1 MPSQSSELSAQ
12 SNQQPPPQYHYSD
25 SALGL
30 VATKSFPAIVG
41 TADMMLK
48 SAEVTLVGYE
58 KIGSGHCTAIVRG
71 KTADVRL
78 AVEEG
83 AKTADQFGQLI
94 SKLVIPRPMP
104 NLEAVFPIGTRLAEL
119 AQQNQGYSRLSNR
132 AIGLLETRGFPAM
145 VAGADAML
153 KAADVQLASY
163 ETIGAGLCTAMIRGS
178 VADVAMAVEVG
189 MEEAERVGEL
199 HAVMVIP
206 RLLEDL
212 EKALPVASYWLDQQ
226 PERESI
232 SLPEKQKETEEQKQ
246 PLSLPEKQEE
256 PEKEPVSSEQQ
267 QEETEEPEKEPI
279 ASEEQQE
286 EMKEP
291 EKEPIAYQ
299 KQQEEPEPGL
309 EPQPAVEKEKDP
321 LSLEKQEEKAEAE
334 TERQPLSLEKQQEEP
349 EPGLEKEREP
359 LSLEKQQEKSQE
371 KTERQPL
378 SLEKQQEEPEKSE
391 AETEEEEERPLVQ
404 LPELEKI
411 DYPQENEEQQ
421 QKRQQARPP
430 EEDS

>member
-1 MPSQSSELSAQ
+1 MPSQSQLPASF
-12 SNQQPPPQYHYSD
+12 NQQPPPPQQHYSD

-78 AVEEG
+78 AVDEG
-83 AKTADQFGQLI
+83 AKTAEQFGQLI

-104 NLEAVFPIGTRLAEL
+104 NLEAVFPIGTRLVEL
-119 AQQNQGYSRLSNR
+119 AQQDRGYSRLSNR

-163 ETIGAGLCTAMIRGS
+163 ETIGAGLCTAIIRGS
-178 VADVAMAVEVG
+178 VANVAMAIEVG
-189 MEEAERVGEL
+189 MQEAERVGEL

-212 EKALPVASYWLDQQ
+212 EHTLPVANYWLEKEHKEE
-226 PERESI
+226 PL
-232 SLPEKQKETEEQKQ
+232 SLPQKQKET
-246 PLSLPEKQEE
+246 QE
-256 PEKEPVSSEQQ
+256 
-267 QEETEEPEKEPI
+267 
-279 ASEEQQE
+279 
-286 EMKEP
+286 
-291 EKEPIAYQ
+291 
-299 KQQEEPEPGL
+299 
-309 EPQPAVEKEKDP
+309 
-321 LSLEKQEEKAEAE
+321 
-334 TERQPLSLEKQQEEP
+334 ERQPLSLPQKQKETQE
-349 EPGLEKEREP
+349 
-359 LSLEKQQEKSQE
+359 
-371 KTERQPL
+371 ERQPL
-378 SLEKQQEEPEKSE
+378 SFPNREEETIEVEAKSEEEPQLIE
-391 AETEEEEERPLVQ
+391 

-411 DYPQENEEQQ
+411 DDSEEDEDPP
-421 QKRQQARPP
+421 KRQQARPP
-430 EEDS
+430 EED

>member
-1 MPSQSSELSAQ
+1 MPSQLPAPFDH
-12 SNQQPPPQYHYSD
+12 QQPPPQQHYSD

-104 NLEAVFPIGTRLAEL
+104 NLEAVFPIGTRLVEL
-119 AQQNQGYSRLSNR
+119 AQQGRGYSRLSNR

-163 ETIGAGLCTAMIRGS
+163 ETIGEGLCTAIIRGS
-178 VADVAMAVEVG
+178 VANVAMAIEVG
-189 MEEAERVGEL
+189 MQEAERVGEL

-212 EKALPVASYWLDQQ
+212 EHTLPVAQYWL
-226 PERESI
+226 EKESQEEPL
-232 SLPEKQKETEEQKQ
+232 SLPEKQKET
-246 PLSLPEKQEE
+246 
-256 PEKEPVSSEQQ
+256 
-267 QEETEEPEKEPI
+267 T
-279 ASEEQQE
+279 
-286 EMKEP
+286 
-291 EKEPIAYQ
+291 
-299 KQQEEPEPGL
+299 
-309 EPQPAVEKEKDP
+309 
-321 LSLEKQEEKAEAE
+321 
-334 TERQPLSLEKQQEEP
+334 TERQPLSLPQKQEE
-349 EPGLEKEREP
+349 EE
-359 LSLEKQQEKSQE
+359 
-371 KTERQPL
+371 ERQPL
-378 SLEKQQEEPEKSE
+378 SLPKQQEEQREPLSFPEQ
-391 AETEEEEERPLVQ
+391 EEEAAERPLVE
-404 LPELEKI
+404 LPELDKLDDSE
-411 DYPQENEEQQ
+411 DDQTP
-421 QKRQQARPP
+421 KRQQAQPP
-430 EEDS
+430 EED